1 MAALNGGGL
10 QPFLP
15 PTRTRNTDRS
25 YLSGTLN
32 GMPVFAKIWDPLRIE
47 REHDFLAALDHPG
60 IVHCHGWQP
69 LADGR
74 AALILHQSAGVA
86 VENWNTP
93 LTAAQLRLIELKLT
107 SAVEYLYDKFCFH
120 ADINES
126 NVLLTADLEPLLIDF
141 EFAGHF
147 SVRADFMHSAD
158 YSGEFGPDFASLQP
172 APGMHEF
179 PGGRPYPYGVQYV
192 LRKLCAASAAAGGA
206 QC

>member
-1 MAALNGGGL
+1 MPALNDGGL

-32 GMPVFAKIWDPLRIE
+32 GMQVFAKIWDRLRIE
-47 REHDFLAALDHPG
+47 REHNFLVALDHPG
-60 IVHCHGWQP
+60 IVHCHGWQQ

-74 AALILHQSAGVA
+74 AALILQQSAGTA
-86 VENWNTP
+86 VENWDTP

-107 SAVEYLYDKFCFH
+107 STVEYLYDKFCFH

-126 NVLLTADLEPLLIDF
+126 NVLLTAVLEPVLIDF

-158 YSGEFGPDFASLQP
+158 YSGEFGADFASLNP
-172 APGMHEF
+172 EPGMHAF

-192 LRKLCAASAAAGGA
+192 LHKLRAASAAAGGA
-206 QC
+206 IC